1 MDGKYKC
8 SKCGAIVPEDRLFL
22 VDGLIFCNVC
32 YEQYQKER
40 AARPKIGRVCVID
53 DDRFMKSFCEKF
65 LEDFEITHLYR
76 IPEDESTLAEFDALI
91 VDGQGIGNRK
101 YKEGKDF
108 LLAYKLQ
115 GSNRGCVYY
124 SGLCDK
130 SDREELAQHGIAAVT
145 KGSVP
150 QELVDAVKGF
160 FK

>member
-1 MDGKYKC
+1 MSEGNQSRKPTC
-8 SKCGAIVPEDRLFL
+8 FSCGYLT
-22 VDGLIFCNVC
+22 
-32 YEQYQKER
+32 
-40 AARPKIGRVCVID
+40 
-53 DDRFMKSFCEKF
+53 KSFCEKF

-76 IPEDESTLAEFDALI
+76 IPKDESALAEFDVLV

-115 GSNRGCVYY
+115 GSNRGCVYH

-145 KGSVP
+145 KGSNP
-150 QELVDAVKGF
+150 RELVDAVKGF
-160 FK
+160 FA

>member
-1 MDGKYKC
+1 MGGKYKC
-8 SKCGAIVPEDRLFL
+8 SKCGAIVPEDGLFI
-22 VDGLIFCNVC
+22 VDWMPFCNVC

-40 AARPKIGRVCVID
+40 AARPKMGRVCVID
-53 DDRFMKSFCEKF
+53 DARFMKSFCEKF

-76 IPEDESTLAEFDALI
+76 IPEDESELAEFDVLI
-91 VDGQGIGNRK
+91 VDGQGIGNSK

-108 LLAYKLQ
+108 LLSYKLH

-145 KGSVP
+145 KGSNP